1 MKKKAFAVFAAALTA
16 LCCLAAPSA
25 AAESQYQM
33 GDVNRDGRVSLN
45 DAQLALR
52 EYCTSTLGQ
61 HPLGT
66 FLDDEQRALAMVGDR
81 STMSEEAQD
90 HVVFQD
96 ALMILWY
103 YTCYVAQITD
113 DSVGV
118 IEFYKQNPND
128 WHTVDVLSEPKA
140 R

>member
-1 MKKKAFAVFAAALTA
+1 MKKKVFAVFAAALTA

-33 GDVNRDGRVSLN
+33 GDVNRDGKVRLQ
-45 DAQLALR
+45 DAAMALR

-66 FLDDEQRALAMVGDR
+66 YLDDEQRALAMVGDR

-96 ALMILWY
+96 ALMIMAY
-103 YTCYVAQITD
+103 YSANLAQIID
-113 DSVGV
+113 DSVGLT
-118 IEFYKQNPND
+118 EFYKQNPNE
-128 WHTVDVLSEPKA
+128 WLKVHVITEPKA